1 MPVSFHAPY
10 DIGVLRSTPT
20 AASPLSPRQ
29 KRLTLAATIL
39 GSSMAFVDS
48 SVVNVALPAIQGAL
62 GADAAATSWVVNGY
76 LLLLGAFV
84 LVGGSAADIYGRRRI
99 FLTGIAIFTAASIS
113 CGLAPNVTVLIASR
127 AVQGLGAALLT
138 PASLAMLGAAFPD
151 NERSR
156 AIGLWAGF
164 GALTAAAGPVLGG
177 WLVDQ
182 VSWRAIFWLN
192 VPLAVI
198 SGTLAVLFAGESR
211 DPQSKAIDWK
221 GAALIVVSLACIT
234 WALGAVVKFG
244 FGDVTVLAASGVG
257 IAAFAGF
264 IAIEARDPDRAMM
277 PLALFKSRNFSGANG
292 LTLLLY
298 FSLGG
303 TLYFLPFG
311 LIRLGLYS
319 ATRAGASLLPLALI
333 LGFGSYF
340 AGGIADRFG
349 PRISLALGPLVAACG
364 LALLAMVDFRGSYWT
379 GVFPAIAILAVG
391 MTVTVAPLTSLVMG
405 SAGSGHA
412 GVASGVNNAVAR
424 IAGLFAVAVLGAVLF
439 ASFSHDM
446 SGILGDVSHTR
457 AAEALNAVMSGH
469 ASAYDAASVAF
480 RHALQTVMWTAACS
494 AAIGGA
500 VGWLSIRT

>member
-20 AASPLSPRQ
+20 APSPLSLRQ

-99 FLTGIAIFTAASIS
+99 FLVGIAIFTAASIS
-113 CGLAPNVTVLIASR
+113 CGLAPNVAVLIASR

-192 VPLAVI
+192 VPLALV
-198 SGTLAVLFAGESR
+198 SAALAVLFACESR

-221 GAALIVVSLACIT
+221 GAVLIVVSLACIT

-244 FGDVTVLAASGVG
+244 FGDATVLGASFLGL
-257 IAAFAGF
+257 AAFAGF
-264 IAIEARDPDRAMM
+264 IAIEAREPDRAMM
-277 PLALFKSRNFSGANG
+277 PLVLFRSRNFSGANG

-311 LIRLGLYS
+311 LIRLGLYT
-319 ATRAGASLLPLALI
+319 ATQAGAALLPLALI

-349 PRISLALGPLVAACG
+349 PRISLGLGPLVAACG
-364 LALLAMVDFRGSYWT
+364 LALLAMVDFRGAYWT
-379 GVFPAIAILAVG
+379 GVFPAIGILAVG

-439 ASFSHDM
+439 ASFAHD
-446 SGILGDVSHTR
+446 IGDVSHSQ

-469 ASAYDAASVAF
+469 ASGYDAASVAF

>member
-10 DIGVLRSTPT
+10 DIGVLRSTPSGP
-20 AASPLSPRQ
+20 AQLSSRQ
-29 KRLTLAATIL
+29 KKLTLAATIL

-48 SVVNVALPAIQGAL
+48 SVVNVGMPAIQRAL
-62 GADAAATSWVVNGY
+62 GADAAATSWVVNAY

-99 FLTGIAIFTAASIS
+99 FLVGIAIFTAASVA
-113 CGLAPNVTVLIASR
+113 CGLAPDVTVLIASR

-198 SGTLAVLFAGESR
+198 SCTLAVLFASESR
-211 DPQSKAIDWK
+211 DPESKAIDWK
-221 GAALIVVSLACIT
+221 GATLIVVSLACIT

-244 FGDVTVLAASGVG
+244 FGDVTVLGVSAMG
-257 IAAFAGF
+257 ITAFAGF
-264 IAIEARDPDRAMM
+264 IAVEARDPARAMM
-277 PLALFKSRNFSGANG
+277 PLALFRSRNFSGANG

-311 LIRLGLYS
+311 LIRLGLYT
-319 ATRAGASLLPLALI
+319 ATQAGAALLPLALI

-340 AGGIADRFG
+340 AGGVADRFG
-349 PRISLALGPLVAACG
+349 PRISLGLGPVVAACG

-379 GVFPAIAILAVG
+379 GVFPSIGILAIG

-405 SAGSGHA
+405 AAGTGRA
-412 GVASGVNNAVAR
+412 GMASGVNNAVAR
-424 IAGLFAVAVLGAVLF
+424 VAGLLAVAVLGAVLF
-439 ASFSHDM
+439 ASFSHD
-446 SGILGDVSHTR
+446 IGDASHTQ

-469 ASAYDAASVAF
+469 ASGYDAASVAF
-480 RHALQTVMWTAACS
+480 RHALQTVMWTSASS